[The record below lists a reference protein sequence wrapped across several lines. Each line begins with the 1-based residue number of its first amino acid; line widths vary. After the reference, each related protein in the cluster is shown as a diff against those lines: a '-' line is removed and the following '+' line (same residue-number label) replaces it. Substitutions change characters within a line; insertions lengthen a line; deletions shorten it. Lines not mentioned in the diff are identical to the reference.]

1 MMLYRKLREPYHFAA
16 VVLLNTFVLL
26 LLLNVV
32 FLLVF
37 WIKDTFL
44 EESPPLLTQYGQSLE
59 TVYPDLNKKEIEDL
73 LRETWSRSVAY
84 EPFTQY
90 KERPYA
96 GKYVNVH
103 KGGFRITKDQ
113 GPWPPDRNKYFTV
126 FLFGGS
132 TTFSFGLSDDQT
144 IASYFQPLL
153 ATAGVQREARV
164 YNFGRG
170 AYHST
175 QELIL
180 FERLILSDFIPD
192 MAIFIDGLNEFFNTE
207 DQPMFTVRL
216 ERLFDGKI
224 GEDCGWLQILKDLPM
239 TRAALWTRGVVES
252 ISFKNKR
259 NEAEN
264 GISPEENESYN
275 REKAIKNI
283 RDRYLKNKK
292 MIEVL
297 AGAYGVN
304 VIFVWQPIPHYGY
317 DLRYHLFGLEPLDGD
332 ADFKLGY
339 EHMSAY
345 RASTRLGRNFLW
357 CADIQEG
364 IKEPLYVDNVGHYS
378 AKMSRKVARCIFDM
392 IIERNLLAID
402 K

>member
-1 MMLYRKLREPYHFAA
+1 MISYRKLREPYHFAA

-37 WIKDTFL
+37 SIKDTFL
-44 EESPPLLTQYGQSLE
+44 EESPPVLTQYGQSLE

-73 LRETWSRSVAY
+73 LHETWSRPVAY

-103 KGGFRITKDQ
+103 KDGFRITKDQ
-113 GPWPPDRNKYFTV
+113 GPWPPNRNKYFTV

-153 ATAGVQREARV
+153 STVGMQREARV

-170 AYHST
+170 AYQST

-192 MAIFIDGLNEFFNTE
+192 MAIFIDGLNEFYSKD
-207 DQPMFTVRL
+207 DQPLFTDRL
-216 ERLFDGKI
+216 ERIFEGKI
-224 GEDCGWLQILKDLPM
+224 GEDCGWLQILNSLPM
-239 TRAALWTRGVVES
+239 TRAALWTRRVVGS

-259 NEAEN
+259 NQAEN
-264 GISPEENESYN
+264 GASLEENESYN
-275 REKAIKNI
+275 HEKMVETILA
-283 RDRYLKNKK
+283 RYLKNKK
-292 MIEVL
+292 MIGVL

-339 EHMSAY
+339 QHMSAY
-345 RASTRLGRNFLW
+345 RAPTRLGRNFLW

-364 IKEPLYVDNVGHYS
+364 VQEPLYVDNVGHYS
-378 AKMSRKVARCIFDM
+378 AKMSRKVAGCILDM
-392 IIERNLLAID
+392 IIEGNLLAID